1 MEMPR
6 FALKIEYLGRPFS
19 GWQNQRGQLTV
30 QQVVEDAV
38 RELDPAC
45 IGVHGAGR
53 TDAGVHALGQVAH
66 CDLARDW
73 DAFRL
78 SEALNY
84 HLRPHPVAILGA
96 ARVPDS
102 FHARF
107 SAIERCYVYRI
118 VSRRSPLTIRRNRAW
133 HIRHELDLEAMRQG
147 AAQLLGLHDFTTFRS
162 AACQARSPVRTLDE
176 LDVRLEQTNHQMEYV
191 LVATAQSFLHR
202 QVRSIVGTLERVG
215 SGAWT
220 PDQVGE
226 ALQARTGTRA
236 GRLPRLTDCICPT
249 SVIATNFLGD
259 VRSSDCIE
267 EPGAAGEI

>member
-6 FALKIEYLGRPFS
+6 FALKIEYLGKPFS

-84 HLRPHPVAILGA
+84 HLRPNPVAILGA

-162 AACQARSPVRTLDE
+162 AACQARSPVRTLDA
-176 LDVRLEQTNHQMEYV
+176 LDVRLEQTNHQTEYV

-226 ALQARTGTRA
+226 ALQARTRNACGPVAPAHGLYLSDVRYSQDFF
-236 GRLPRLTDCICPT
+236 G
-249 SVIATNFLGD
+249 N